1 MNGIIKQIE
10 KMQPSFKKIA
20 ANKYLGAIRDGFIAL
35 MPIIIFSSLFILVA
49 NVPNIWGFYWSDNI
63 VGALN
68 KAYDFSMGVLALMAA
83 GTVARSLSQTLNLEL
98 PKGNQ
103 VPVTSVMFAS
113 QIAFLLVVV
122 DPIETDLGMSFFSG
136 FMGSKGLIAAFLVA
150 FVVPNIY
157 YFCFKHRITI
167 KLPGSVPQNI
177 AEAFQNII
185 PFSVAITIFWLFDML
200 FRGATGTNLAA
211 WIIEFLSPLFTAAD
225 GYAGLA
231 IIYGL
236 MAFFWFIG
244 IQGPA
249 IVEPAVVAIYLT
261 NVEANL
267 AIFQAGGQ
275 PNNILAYGTQQAV
288 ATLGGTGATL
298 VITYMFA
305 TMAKSKE
312 LKAIGRASVVPVT
325 FGVNEPILFGAP
337 LILNPTFFIPF
348 ILTPIANVWLF
359 KFFVDFFR
367 MPSFIYN
374 LPWTTP
380 GPIYIVMGTGFSIL
394 AIVFTLVLLAMD
406 FIIYYPF
413 FKAYDEIRLKGEK
426 DDLEIIREDK
436 AADIEEVVSE
446 DGKLNG
452 HAMIPLHETK
462 DKKELNVLVLC
473 AGGGT
478 SGILAKALNKLALE
492 QHLPLQAAATA
503 YGNHKDLLVD
513 MDMVILAPQM
523 DTMKDKLKKE
533 CDMNDAKMIT
543 TNGQK
548 YIHMTRN
555 ADEALQLIIDDLTE

>member
-1 MNGIIKQIE
+1 MNGLIKQIE
-10 KMQPSFKKIA
+10 KMQPTFKKIA

-49 NVPNIWGFYWSDNI
+49 NVPNIWGFYWSDGI
-63 VGALN
+63 VESLN
-68 KAYDFSMGVLALMAA
+68 KAYNFSMGVLAFMAS
-83 GTVARSLSQTLNLEL
+83 GTVARSLGQSLNLSL

-103 VPVTSVMFAS
+103 VPLTSVMFSA

-122 DPIETDLGMSFFSG
+122 DPIMTDEGMNFFSG

-150 FVVPNIY
+150 FIVPNIY
-157 YFCFKHRITI
+157 YYCFKYKITI
-167 KLPGSVPQNI
+167 KLLDAVPQNI
-177 AEAFQNII
+177 SEAFLNII
-185 PFSVAITIFWLFDML
+185 PFSIATTLFWLFDML
-200 FRGATGTNLAA
+200 FRGITETNLAA
-211 WIIEFLSPLFTAAD
+211 WIIDVLSPLFTAAD

-244 IQGPA
+244 IQGPS
-249 IVEPAVVAIYLT
+249 IVEPAVVAIYLA

-267 AIFQAGGQ
+267 QVFQAGGH

-288 ATLGGTGATL
+288 GTLGGTGATL

-312 LKAIGRASVVPVT
+312 LKAVGRASVIPVT

-348 ILTPIANVWLF
+348 IAAPIANVWLF
-359 KFFVDFFR
+359 KLFVDVLN

-380 GPIYIVMGTGFSIL
+380 GPIYIVMGTGFSVL
-394 AIVFTLVLLAMD
+394 AIVFAVLILVVD
-406 FIIYYPF
+406 FLIYYPF
-413 FKAYDEIRLKGEK
+413 FKAYDAIRV
-426 DDLEIIREDK
+426 K
-436 AADIEEVVSE
+436 AEAAGTESTNVSDTLVVKEELVSI
-446 DGKLNG
+446 DFDSDNL
-452 HAMIPLHETK
+452 IPLEKTK

-478 SGILAKALNKLALE
+478 SGILAKALNKLAVE
-492 QHLPLQAAATA
+492 KELPLHAAATA
-503 YGNHKDLLVD
+503 YGNHKDIISD
-513 MDMVILAPQM
+513 MDIVVLAPQM
-523 DTMKDKLKKE
+523 DTMKDVLAKE
-533 CDMNDAKMIT
+533 CDMNNTKMIT

-555 ADEALQLIIDDLTE
+555 ADEALSLIVDHLNK

>member
-1 MNGIIKQIE
+1 MNGLIKQIE
-10 KMQPSFKKIA
+10 KMQPTFKKIA

-49 NVPNIWGFYWSDNI
+49 NVPNIWGFYWSDGI
-63 VGALN
+63 VESLN
-68 KAYDFSMGVLALMAA
+68 KAYNFSMGVLAFMAS
-83 GTVARSLSQTLNLEL
+83 GTVARSLGQSLNLSL

-103 VPVTSVMFAS
+103 VPLTSVMFSA

-122 DPIETDLGMSFFSG
+122 DPIMTDEGMNFFSG

-150 FVVPNIY
+150 FIVPNIY
-157 YFCFKHRITI
+157 YYCFKYKITI
-167 KLPGSVPQNI
+167 KLPDAVPQNI
-177 AEAFQNII
+177 SEAFLNII
-185 PFSVAITIFWLFDML
+185 PFSIATTLFWLFDML
-200 FRGATGTNLAA
+200 FRGITETNLAA
-211 WIIEFLSPLFTAAD
+211 WIIDVLSPLFTAAD

-244 IQGPA
+244 IQGPS
-249 IVEPAVVAIYLT
+249 IVEPAVVAIYLA

-267 AIFQAGGQ
+267 QVFQAGGH

-312 LKAIGRASVVPVT
+312 LKAVGRASVIPVT

-348 ILTPIANVWLF
+348 IAAPIANVWLF
-359 KFFVDFFR
+359 KLFVDVLN

-380 GPIYIVMGTGFSIL
+380 GPIYIVMGTGFSVL
-394 AIVFTLVLLAMD
+394 AIVFAVLILVVD
-406 FIIYYPF
+406 FLIYYPF
-413 FKAYDEIRLKGEK
+413 FKAYDAIRV
-426 DDLEIIREDK
+426 K
-436 AADIEEVVSE
+436 AEAAGTESTNVSDTLVVKEELVSI
-446 DGKLNG
+446 DFDSDNL
-452 HAMIPLHETK
+452 IPLEKTK

-478 SGILAKALNKLALE
+478 SGILAKALNKLAVE
-492 QHLPLQAAATA
+492 KELPLHAAATA
-503 YGNHKDLLVD
+503 YGNHKDIISD
-513 MDMVILAPQM
+513 MDIVVLAPQM
-523 DTMKDKLKKE
+523 DTMKDVLAKE
-533 CDMNDAKMIT
+533 CDMNNTKMIT

-555 ADEALQLIIDDLTE
+555 ADEALSLIVDHLNK

>member
-1 MNGIIKQIE
+1 MNGLIKQIE
-10 KMQPSFKKIA
+10 KMQPTFKKIA

-49 NVPNIWGFYWSDNI
+49 NVPNIWGFYWSDGI
-63 VGALN
+63 VEALN
-68 KAYDFSMGVLALMAA
+68 KAYNFSMGVLAFMAS
-83 GTVARSLSQTLNLEL
+83 GTVARSLGQSLNLSL

-103 VPVTSVMFAS
+103 VPLTSVMFSA

-122 DPIETDLGMSFFSG
+122 DPIMTDEGMNFFSG

-150 FVVPNIY
+150 FIVPNIY
-157 YFCFKHRITI
+157 YYCFKYKITI
-167 KLPGSVPQNI
+167 KLPDAVPQNI
-177 AEAFQNII
+177 SEAFLNII
-185 PFSVAITIFWLFDML
+185 PFSIATTLFWLFDML
-200 FRGATGTNLAA
+200 FRGITETNLAA
-211 WIIEFLSPLFTAAD
+211 WIIDVLSPLFTAAD

-244 IQGPA
+244 IQGPS
-249 IVEPAVVAIYLT
+249 IVEPAVVAIYLA

-267 AIFQAGGQ
+267 QVFQAGGH

-312 LKAIGRASVVPVT
+312 LKAVGRASVIPVT

-348 ILTPIANVWLF
+348 IAAPIANVWLF
-359 KFFVDFFR
+359 KLFVDVLN

-380 GPIYIVMGTGFSIL
+380 GPIYIVMGTGFSVL
-394 AIVFTLVLLAMD
+394 AIVFAVLILVVD
-406 FIIYYPF
+406 FLIYYPF
-413 FKAYDEIRLKGEK
+413 FKAYDAIRV
-426 DDLEIIREDK
+426 K
-436 AADIEEVVSE
+436 AEAAGTESTNVSDTLVVKEELVSI
-446 DGKLNG
+446 DFDSDNL
-452 HAMIPLHETK
+452 IPLEKTK

-478 SGILAKALNKLALE
+478 SGILAKALNKLAVE
-492 QHLPLQAAATA
+492 KELPLHAAATA
-503 YGNHKDLLVD
+503 YGNHKDIISD
-513 MDMVILAPQM
+513 MDIVVLAPQM
-523 DTMKDKLKKE
+523 DTMKDVLAKE
-533 CDMNDAKMIT
+533 CDMNNTKMIT

-555 ADEALQLIIDDLTE
+555 ADEALSLIVDHLNK